1 MAVGLGHQARM
12 QANRDESTRV
22 AAALA
27 ERFIQVVR
35 DSRPQVVL
43 DVGAWDGR
51 LAKACVTAAPDAAV
65 HAFEANP
72 YVYDH
77 KAPRLIGT
85 GVNYHHLAV
94 GAEVGEATFSVV
106 RHFKGMDA
114 SPKAGSNSMRR
125 RLLDNVEYE
134 DFQVPMITIDAFAS
148 EHDLLGRS
156 CALWMDL
163 EGCAYEGL
171 TGAPRMLETTH
182 VVMVEVEARQLW
194 VGQKT
199 ADDVEALLNSFAFVQ
214 VGRDQQYG
222 DQYNVLYARA
232 V

>member
-1 MAVGLGHQARM
+1 M
-12 QANRDESTRV
+12 QASIDERTRV
-22 AAALA
+22 AAELSA
-27 ERFIQVVR
+27 RFMQVVR
-35 DSRPQVVL
+35 DTQPQVVL
-43 DVGAWDGR
+43 DVGAWDAR

-72 YVYDH
+72 YVYDN
-77 KAPRLIGT
+77 KAPRLAGT

-94 GAEVGEATFSVV
+94 GAEVGEVTFSVV
-106 RHFKGMDA
+106 RHFKGKDA

-134 DFQVPMITIDAFAS
+134 DFQVPMTTIDAFAA
-148 EHDLLGRS
+148 EHDLLGRP

-163 EGCAYEGL
+163 EGCAFEGL
-171 TGAPRMLETTH
+171 TGARRMLETT
-182 VVMVEVEARQLW
+182 VVIMVEVEARQLW

-199 ADDVEALLNSFAFVQ
+199 ADDVEALLNGSGFVQ
-214 VGRDQQYG
+214 IGRDEQYG
-222 DQYNVLYARA
+222 DQYNVLFAPRA